1 MVQFCWILA
10 GMTHSLLGEKQAREA
25 VARAAAERLNLI
37 GAQEAALE
45 RGMRAEAVAFAYWL
59 NELFERSGHWDLRRR
74 ALENGLKA
82 ATPGTRD
89 EAAFRHNLG
98 VLAQDTGDYGQAR
111 QFYQESLR
119 IAEELGDRAGVAKTL
134 HQLGMLAQDTGDYGQ
149 ARQFY
154 ERAAETFRD
163 LGARREQAAVLHQL
177 GMLAQATGD
186 YGQARRLYEE
196 SLRIEEE
203 LGDRAGVAISLGQ
216 LGRLAELEGNY
227 RVAVRLW
234 AVALATF
241 EELHSPNRDIVL
253 GWFARLREQLGEER
267 FEQLLREALGGGD

>member
-82 ATPGTRD
+82 ATPGTRN

-119 IAEELGDRAGVAKTL
+119 IAEELGDRAGVAQTL

-149 ARQFY
+149 AR
-154 ERAAETFRD
+154 
-163 LGARREQAAVLHQL
+163 
-177 GMLAQATGD
+177 
-186 YGQARRLYEE
+186 RLYEE
-196 SLRIEEE
+196 SLRIKEE
-203 LGDRAGVAISLGQ
+203 LGNRAGVAISLGQ